1 MQLKNKVS
9 IITGSSSGIGQ
20 AIAIH
25 FAKEG
30 AKVVVADIDEGGAKN
45 TLSQISDSGFFVKT
59 DVRSEQEIK
68 NLVDRTLEKFGKI
81 DIVVNSVGI
90 YSPLEA
96 DVASLPTKDF
106 SNVMETNFASIFLLT
121 KFAIPHLLKSKGN
134 IINIASS
141 LGLIPEAESP
151 IYCSSKAAI
160 IMFTKTTALNYAKS
174 GVRINCICPGPI
186 DTPLLHRAF
195 PDEKELAEYLKRN
208 PMGRAGTSD
217 EVANVALFLASE
229 ESSYVTGGI
238 YTVDGGES
246 LT

>member
-1 MQLKNKVS
+1 MRLKDKVS

-20 AIAIH
+20 AIAVR
-25 FAKEG
+25 FAKED
-30 AKVVVADIDEGGAKN
+30 ARVVIADIDEDGAKN
-45 TLSQISDSGFFVKT
+45 TLSQVPNAGTFIKT
-59 DVRSEQEIK
+59 DVREEQDVR
-68 NLVDRTLEKFGKI
+68 NLVDRTLEKFGQI
-81 DIVVNSVGI
+81 DVAVSSVGI

-96 DVASLPTKDF
+96 DIATFSLKNF
-106 SNVMETNFASIFLLT
+106 SNVMGTNFTSIFLLT
-121 KFAIPHLLKSKGN
+121 KFAIPHLLKTKGS

-141 LGLIPEAESP
+141 LGLVPGAESP
-151 IYCSSKAAI
+151 IYCSWKAAI

-186 DTPLLHRAF
+186 DTPLLHKAF
-195 PDEKELAEYLKRN
+195 PDKEELKEYLERN
-208 PMGRAGTSD
+208 PMGRAGSTD
-217 EVANVALFLASE
+217 EVANVALFLASK

>member
-1 MQLKNKVS
+1 MKLENKVA

-20 AIAIH
+20 AIALR

-30 AKVVVADIDEGGAKN
+30 AMVIVADIDESGAEN
-45 TLSQISDSGFFVKT
+45 TLSQISDAGIFVKT
-59 DVRSEQEIK
+59 DVSNEQK
-68 NLVDRTLEKFGKI
+68 VKSLVDKTSEKFGKL

-96 DVASLPTKDF
+96 DIAFLPTKDF
-106 SNVMETNFASIFLLT
+106 SNVMETNFKSIFLLT
-121 KFAIPHLLKSKGN
+121 KFAIPHLLKSQGN

-174 GVRINCICPGPI
+174 GMRINCICPGPI

-217 EVANVALFLASE
+217 EVANVALFLASQ